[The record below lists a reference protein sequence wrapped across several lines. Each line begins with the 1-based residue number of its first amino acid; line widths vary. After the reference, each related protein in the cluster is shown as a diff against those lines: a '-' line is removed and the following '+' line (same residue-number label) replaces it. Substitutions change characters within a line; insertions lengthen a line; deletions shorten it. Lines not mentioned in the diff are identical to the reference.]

1 MAEPSWVRQLSP
13 TSCANTASRFA
24 HAVAIGAVLAGALS
38 SCRWRAVAGPAWPA
52 AWPARFLGRRGQRSV
67 GQRRLQASAGGD
79 AGQAALLAHAEPEEG
94 ARVSRQGGPAGQ
106 QEQASRPGRVR
117 PELPVLWYEARA
129 GCDRDRR
136 VHRGACGGAQ
146 VVEGA
151 DACAAEAEKLEE
163 EKIKYVAAANTP
175 DCTVSMEYRTPMMCA
190 EFQSCWASV
199 IRRHRLR
206 EVKDCRWPP
215 RAKQHSQT
223 LVR

>member
-1 MAEPSWVRQLSP
+1 M
-13 TSCANTASRFA
+13 
-24 HAVAIGAVLAGALS
+24 
-38 SCRWRAVAGPAWPA
+38 
-52 AWPARFLGRRGQRSV
+52 
-67 GQRRLQASAGGD
+67 
-79 AGQAALLAHAEPEEG
+79 
-94 ARVSRQGGPAGQ
+94 
-106 QEQASRPGRVR
+106 
-117 PELPVLWYEARA
+117 
-129 GCDRDRR
+129 
-136 VHRGACGGAQ
+136 
-146 VVEGA
+146 EGA